1 MILKVEYCAANIIEN
16 APFKIDRP
24 EGSYRYIF
32 FHFTSQVTL
41 VINNEEVIAHPG
53 TCILYTPNEAQKFYV
68 EKNRLNHDYIDFIL
82 FDESFLKKINFK
94 KWFKTILG
102 YKKSRTFTD

>member
-1 MILKVEYCAANIIEN
+1 MNLKVEYCAAQIIEN

-41 VINNEEVIAHPG
+41 VINNQEIIAHPG
-53 TCILYTPNEAQKFYV
+53 TCSSQDSNPRPSDSKVQPLSVYFEGINSPHPLKTAKFRNQNIPLV
-68 EKNRLNHDYIDFIL
+68 P
-82 FDESFLKKINFK
+82 
-94 KWFKTILG
+94 
-102 YKKSRTFTD
+102 